1 MLRRFAVFLSVF
13 QSILFLGH
21 LFSFETLVYAWGPS
35 RFGTRVLGWTLAV
48 LSISFLGA
56 SLLGFKYHNVVVR
69 TLYKIGAIWLGTFN
83 YLFLAAISWWVIF
96 GVLSLGTV
104 HFSSREL
111 AAALFGLALIISLYG
126 VANARLTRVKRITVR
141 LAGLPE
147 WWRGRS
153 FALISDLHLGNVRNA
168 AFARRIVR
176 KIVRETP
183 EMVIIAG
190 DLFDGTPIDA
200 VKGAAP
206 LAELQAP
213 MGTFFCEGNHEEL
226 ANPAPFLAAI
236 AQAGVRVLENENIDI
251 RGLQLI
257 GVPYRHA
264 THTEHM
270 QSVLAKLGIDRS
282 RASILITHAPDRPQV
297 AEAAGI
303 SLQVSGHTHRGQFF
317 PFTLLTA
324 RMYRQFVYGLSRI
337 GGLQVY
343 TSCGAGTWGP
353 PLRVGSTPEIV
364 MIRLEAAT

>member
-1 MLRRFAVFLSVF
+1 VLKRFAGFLSVF
-13 QSILFLGH
+13 QSVLFLGH
-21 LFSFETLVYAWGPS
+21 FFLFETLIYAWGPS
-35 RFGTRVLGWTLAV
+35 RFGTQLLGWSLAL

-56 SLLGFKYHNVVVR
+56 SLLGFKYYNVVVR
-69 TLYKIGAIWLGTFN
+69 TLYKIGAVWLGTFN
-83 YLFLAAISWWVIF
+83 YLFLAGISWWVIF
-96 GVLSLGTV
+96 GALSLDNA
-104 HFSSREL
+104 HFSPREV

-126 VANARLTRVKRITVR
+126 VVNAGWTRVRRITVR

-147 WWRGRS
+147 WWNGRS
-153 FALISDLHLGNVRNA
+153 FALISDLHLGNVRNT
-168 AFARRIVR
+168 AFMRRVVR
-176 KIVRETP
+176 KIVREKP

-190 DLFDGTPIDA
+190 DLFDGTPVDA
-200 VKGAAP
+200 VKAAAP
-206 LAELQAP
+206 LAELKAP
-213 MGTFFCEGNHEEL
+213 LGTFFCEGNHEEL
-226 ANPAPFLAAI
+226 TDPATFIAAI
-236 AQAGVRVLENENIDI
+236 KQAGVRVLENENVNI

-270 QSVLAKLGIDRS
+270 QSVLAKLGINRS

-317 PFTLLTA
+317 PFTLLTG

-364 MIRLEAAT
+364 MIQLETAV